1 MRASRVGHGVLVCAL
16 TVAMLSAVSARPAE
30 AQASAGNT
38 CSDVVILLDESGS
51 MDGFESQVRVAVDG
65 FLDVVA
71 DRGPSAAV
79 IDFGTAAVRV
89 FDYQPITSSS
99 ITAVFGPY
107 LNATSGGL
115 VYDAPSETG
124 AYTNWD
130 DALDEVTLLAAEDR
144 PPTLVLFV
152 TDGVPT
158 AYNRDAAGEDGGITR
173 STTDPNALT
182 RAVAEA
188 DEIKFLGSHILA
200 VGVGGSVTANLSRLQ
215 AVSGP
220 DVFDGTGELDAFVTD
235 VALVPDFN
243 DLADVLQ
250 AIAESFCPE
259 PSIQVD
265 KSAVEPTIVAGDE
278 ATYTI
283 TVTNTGLIDLVGVV
297 VTDPQLPACDL
308 VLGDLVVGDSVTYTC
323 STALFLDTTN
333 TATATGTGTDG
344 TPVEDES
351 SAPVDVIN
359 PALDVQKTVD
369 APLVLPGQTVTFT
382 ISVHNVGDVPLT
394 DVTVSD
400 PAVPGC
406 DRYVGAL
413 ESTEEVTYTCSTVLT
428 DSLINVAE
436 ATGTDPLGNP
446 VSDSDDEPVVVIFP
460 EIEIVKSAPATA
472 PAGSAVPFE
481 FAVTNIGDVDL
492 TDVTVTDPL
501 FPGCDRFIGDLAVG
515 VTVTYTC
522 EVVLFTSVTNVAT
535 ATGEGPL
542 GTPVDDDDN
551 ATVTVFADGTGT
563 PGYWKNHA
571 ERLPVLGGTT
581 IVGDWNHN
589 WSCDPGEVCLELTTE
604 EALAAPS
611 TPPRG
616 DFTYNLAR
624 ALVTAWFN
632 VSVGNDASCVAD
644 DIEAA
649 TAWLLVNPIGSG
661 VKSGDAG
668 EMTAIATRL
677 DDYNNGRL
685 CAEHRDSKEAD
696 STTSLTGDV
705 NASSTTPV
713 LVEEPADEPAETETV
728 PSDPAGDADSEA
740 GADTG
745 ADDHP
750 GKGQGPGSNNGK
762 GGGKPK

>member
-1 MRASRVGHGVLVCAL
+1 MQTSRLGHGLLVCAL
-16 TVAMLSAVSARPAE
+16 IVATLSAVSARPAE
-30 AQASAGNT
+30 AQVSTGEACT
-38 CSDVVILLDESGS
+38 DVAIVLDESGS
-51 MDGFESQVRVAVDG
+51 MDGFEPQVRVAVDG
-65 FLDVVA
+65 FLDVLA

-89 FDYQPITSSS
+89 FGYQPITPAT
-99 ITAVFGPY
+99 ITGVFGPY

-115 VYDAPSETG
+115 VYNAPSETG

-130 DALDEVTLLAAEDR
+130 DALDEVTLLAAEDHA
-144 PPTLVLFV
+144 PTLVLFV

-188 DEIKFLGSHILA
+188 DEIKALGSHILT
-200 VGVGGSVTANLSRLQ
+200 VGVGGSVTTNLSRLQ

-220 DVFDGTGELDAFVTD
+220 DVYNGTGEIDALVTD
-235 VALVPDFN
+235 VALVPDFA
-243 DLADVLQ
+243 DLPGVL
-250 AIAESFCPE
+250 AAVAESFCPE
-259 PSIQVD
+259 PSIEIV
-265 KSAVEPTIVAGDE
+265 KSALEPVIVVGDE
-278 ATYTI
+278 AVYLI
-283 TVTNTGLIDLVGVV
+283 TVTNTGPIDLVDVAV
-297 VTDPQLPACDL
+297 SDPQLPACDSII
-308 VLGDLVVGDSVTYTC
+308 GDLAVGDSVAYTC
-323 STALFLDTTN
+323 STTLFFDTSN

-344 TPVEDES
+344 TPVQDES

-359 PALDVQKTVD
+359 PALDVRKTAD
-369 APLVLPGQTVTFT
+369 APMVLPGQLVTYT
-382 ISVHNVGDVPLT
+382 IVVHNVGDVTLS

-406 DRYVGAL
+406 DRFFGIL
-413 ESTEEVTYTCSTVLT
+413 QPTDLVTYTCSTVLS
-428 DSLINVAE
+428 DSLVNVVE

-460 EIEIVKSAPATA
+460 EIEIVKTGPATA
-472 PAGSAVPFE
+472 PAGSSVAFE
-481 FAVTNIGDVDL
+481 LAVTNIGDVDL
-492 TDVTVTDPL
+492 TNVTVSDPL
-501 FPGCDRFIGDLAVG
+501 FPGCDRIIGDLAAG
-515 VTVTYTC
+515 DTVTYTC

-542 GTPVDDDDN
+542 GTPVDDDDS
-551 ATVTVFADGTGT
+551 ATVIVFADGTGT

-571 ERLPVLGGTT
+571 DRLPVLGGTT

-589 WSCDPGEVCLELTTE
+589 WVCDPGEVCLELTTE
-604 EALAAPS
+604 EALAAIS
-611 TPPRG
+611 TPPKG

-632 VSVGNDASCVAD
+632 VSVGNDATCIAD

-649 TAWLLVNPIGSG
+649 TAWLLANPIGSG
-661 VKSGDAG
+661 VPSSDAG
-668 EMTAIATRL
+668 DMTAVATRL

-685 CAEHRDSKEAD
+685 CAEHRDSNDASATD
-696 STTSLTGDV
+696 TGD
-705 NASSTTPV
+705 ADETAEAAPA
-713 LVEEPADEPAETETV
+713 EEPAEPA
-728 PSDPAGDADSEA
+728 PSDPPGDDEP
-740 GADTG
+740 GEDPV

-750 GKGQGPGSNNGK
+750 GKGKGPGSNSGK
-762 GGGKPK
+762 GGGKP